1 MEYRVEKKYI
11 CTNMELAILKAR
23 LQAVMSIDKNQKEI
37 DAYQIRSIYFDNYD
51 NSSYFENDAG
61 VDDRKKLRIRV
72 YNKSRKTIKLEVKEK
87 YRNLT
92 KKKSC
97 CINEEEFQK
106 ILLGKCQEF
115 LYSDRE
121 VLRMFAVAILNYGY
135 HPVNIIEYDRTAFT
149 YPIGNVRITFD
160 KNIAAS
166 EETNK
171 LFDDNLQKIPLLPVD
186 NHILEIK
193 HDELIPDFILQL
205 LELGNLQ
212 QMSFSKYYMGRSI
225 LNKGEIV

>member
-1 MEYRVEKKYI
+1 MEYRVENKYI

-61 VDDRKKLRIRV
+61 VDDRKKLRVRV

-106 ILLGKCQEF
+106 I
-115 LYSDRE
+115 Y
-121 VLRMFAVAILNYGY
+121 
-135 HPVNIIEYDRTAFT
+135 
-149 YPIGNVRITFD
+149 
-160 KNIAAS
+160 
-166 EETNK
+166 
-171 LFDDNLQKIPLLPVD
+171 NL
-186 NHILEIK
+186 
-193 HDELIPDFILQL
+193 
-205 LELGNLQ
+205 
-212 QMSFSKYYMGRSI
+212 
-225 LNKGEIV
+225 

>member
-106 ILLGKCQEF
+106 NLLGKCQEF

-212 QMSFSKYYMGRSI
+212 QISFSKYYMGRSI

>member
-1 MEYRVEKKYI
+1 MEYRVENKYI

-23 LQAVMSIDKNQKEI
+23 LQAVMSIDKNQKEF

-72 YNKSRKTIKLEVKEK
+72 YNKSRKTKKLEVKEK
-87 YRNLT
+87 DRKLK

-97 CINEEEFQK
+97 YINEEEFQK
-106 ILLGKCQEF
+106 ILSGKCQEF

-121 VLRMFAVAILNYGY
+121 VMRMFAVAILNYGY

-212 QMSFSKYYMGRSI
+212 QISFSKYYMGRSI

>member
-51 NSSYFENDAG
+51 NS
-61 VDDRKKLRIRV
+61 
-72 YNKSRKTIKLEVKEK
+72 RKTIKLEVKEK

-121 VLRMFAVAILNYGY
+121 VMRMFAVAILNYGY

-212 QMSFSKYYMGRSI
+212 QISFSKYYMGRSI

>member
-1 MEYRVEKKYI
+1 
-11 CTNMELAILKAR
+11 
-23 LQAVMSIDKNQKEI
+23 
-37 DAYQIRSIYFDNYD
+37 
-51 NSSYFENDAG
+51 
-61 VDDRKKLRIRV
+61 
-72 YNKSRKTIKLEVKEK
+72 
-87 YRNLT
+87 
-92 KKKSC
+92 
-97 CINEEEFQK
+97 
-106 ILLGKCQEF
+106 
-115 LYSDRE
+115 
-121 VLRMFAVAILNYGY
+121 MFAVAILNYGY

-212 QMSFSKYYMGRSI
+212 QISFSKYYMGRSI

>member
-1 MEYRVEKKYI
+1 MEIVSNKHIRIVVDAEKNLLINALKYKPFLVKPNIHELGEIFGVELS
-11 CTNMELAILKAR
+11 NN
-23 LQAVMSIDKNQKEI
+23 DEI
-37 DAYQIRSIYFDNYD
+37 EAY
-51 NSSYFENDAG
+51 A
-61 VDDRKKLRIRV
+61 
-72 YNKSRKTIKLEVKEK
+72 
-87 YRNLT
+87 

-121 VLRMFAVAILNYGY
+121 VMRMFAVAILNYGY

-212 QMSFSKYYMGRSI
+212 QISFSKYYMGRSI

>member
-1 MEYRVEKKYI
+1 MEYRVENKYI

-23 LQAVMSIDKNQKEI
+23 LQAVMSIDKNQKEF

-87 YRNLT
+87 YRNFT

-97 CINEEEFQK
+97 YINEEEFQK
-106 ILLGKCQEF
+106 ILSGKCQEF

-121 VLRMFAVAILNYGY
+121 VMRMFAVAILNYGY

-212 QMSFSKYYMGRSI
+212 QISFSKYYMGRSI